1 MIFHTIVN
9 NMTSNSPL
17 DEWKFLIGTWKGQ
30 TKAGQFGEKGVIEGK
45 AVFSLEP
52 SESFIMG
59 SGENWCEGRLL
70 NKSISI
76 LFYDDGEKR
85 LKRKTFFSYGFV
97 NNEVEC
103 ARTEDSVKF
112 DINTEPSSKQ
122 VGPGMLWRS
131 TIRKISDTKI
141 ATGLEIAKP
150 GQEFKSYG
158 ESILEK
164 TK

>member
-1 MIFHTIVN
+1 MN
-9 NMTSNSPL
+9 SLTSNSPL
-17 DEWKFLIGTWKGQ
+17 DEWKFLIGAWKG
-30 TKAGQFGEKGVIEGK
+30 KAEGGQFGEKGVIEGK
-45 AVFSLEP
+45 AVFSCEP

-59 SGENWCEGRLL
+59 VGENWCEGRLL

-76 LFYDDGEKR
+76 LFYDGDEKR
-85 LKRKTFFSYGFV
+85 FRRKTFFSYGFV

-103 ARTEDSVKF
+103 ARTKDTIRF
-112 DINTEPSSKQ
+112 DITTEPLSKQ

-131 TIRKISDTKI
+131 TMRKISDKKI
-141 ATGLEIAKP
+141 ATSLEMAKP

>member
-1 MIFHTIVN
+1 
-9 NMTSNSPL
+9 L
-17 DEWKFLIGTWKGQ
+17 DEWRFLVGTWKGR
-30 TKAGQFGEKGVIEGK
+30 TKPGQFGEKGVIDGK
-45 AVFSLEP
+45 AVFSFEP

-59 SGENWCEGRLL
+59 VGENRCEGRLL

-85 LKRKTFFSYGFV
+85 LRRKTFFSYGFV

-103 ARTEDSVKF
+103 ARTGDSVKF
-112 DINTEPSSKQ
+112 DITTEPLSKQ

-131 TIRKISDTKI
+131 TVRKISETKI
-141 ATGLEIAKP
+141 ATGLEMAKP
-150 GQEFKSYG
+150 GQEFRSYG

-164 TK
+164 VDAK

>member
-1 MIFHTIVN
+1 MVK

-17 DEWKFLIGTWKGQ
+17 DEWRFLIGTWKGK
-30 TKAGQFGEKGVIEGK
+30 TKPGQFGEKGIIEGRT
-45 AVFSLEP
+45 VFSCEP

-59 SGENWCEGRLL
+59 VGENTCDGRLL

-76 LFYDDGEKR
+76 LFYDDGEKKLR
-85 LKRKTFFSYGFV
+85 RKTFFSYGFV

-103 ARTEDSVKF
+103 AKTEDSVKF
-112 DINTEPSSKQ
+112 DITTEPLSKQ

-131 TIRKISDTKI
+131 TLRKISDTKI
-141 ATGLEIAKP
+141 ATGLEMAKP

-164 TK
+164 AR

>member
-1 MIFHTIVN
+1 
-9 NMTSNSPL
+9 MTSPL
-17 DEWKFLIGTWKGQ
+17 DDWKFLIGTWKGK
-30 TKAGQFGEKGVIEGK
+30 TKSGQFGEKGMIEGT
-45 AVFSLEP
+45 AVFSYEP

-59 SGENWCEGRLL
+59 TGENRCEGRLL

-76 LFYDDGEKR
+76 LFYDDGEKKFR
-85 LKRKTFFSYGFV
+85 RKTFFSYGFV
-97 NNEVEC
+97 NNEMEC
-103 ARTEDSVKF
+103 ARTKDTIKF
-112 DINTEPSSKQ
+112 DITTEPLSKQ

-131 TIRKISDTKI
+131 TLKRISDKKI
-141 ATGLEIAKP
+141 ATGLEMARP